1 LITVTLP
8 IQYQGVRVVRAVV
21 AGTHTLLQVKPGRK
35 VTASFVGKPGGAAAL
50 VIGRRGKPTF
60 KRVYVL
66 CARGSLSDYNLPV
79 LRP

>member
-1 LITVTLP
+1 
-8 IQYQGVRVVRAVV
+8 VRAVV
-21 AGTHTLLQVKPGRK
+21 AGDRRVLPVAPGRR

-50 VIGRRGKPTF
+50 IIGRRGLPTF